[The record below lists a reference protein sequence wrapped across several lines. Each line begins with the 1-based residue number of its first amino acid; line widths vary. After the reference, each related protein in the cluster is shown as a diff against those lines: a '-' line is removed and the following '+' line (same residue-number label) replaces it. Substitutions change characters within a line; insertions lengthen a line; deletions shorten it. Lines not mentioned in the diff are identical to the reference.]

1 MTKLMLI
8 FGILKSDDRKLN
20 MISMIP
26 NDFNDNLIILLRK
39 KREFYQKSD
48 YYSKKYF
55 DKYGNCSHEE
65 LLLFSH

>member
-26 NDFNDNLIILLRK
+26 MISMIILLRK